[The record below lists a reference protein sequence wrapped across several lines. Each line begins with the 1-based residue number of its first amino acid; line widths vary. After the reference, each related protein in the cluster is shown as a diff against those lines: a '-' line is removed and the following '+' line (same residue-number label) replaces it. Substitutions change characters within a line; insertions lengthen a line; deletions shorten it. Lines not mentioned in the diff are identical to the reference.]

1 MTREALLKDGYFYPK
16 KFDDLI
22 KVYLYLGYTVLFR
35 RKDINLLDIIVK
47 VKIGSKNATSPK
59 IGKCLTLLLPY
70 AKYQFGPLR
79 SNMGWWASQLIES
92 YCIDKSDVEE
102 FLNYI
107 KNG

>member
-35 RKDINLLDIIVK
+35 RKRISWDIIVK
-47 VKIGSKNATSPK
+47 VQIGSEHTSSPK

-70 AKYQFGPLR
+70 AKYPFGALR
-79 SNMGWWASQLIES
+79 SNTVWWTSQLIES
-92 YCIDKSDVEE
+92 YCIDKSDVDE

>member
-35 RKDINLLDIIVK
+35 RKIVNWDIIVK
-47 VKIGSKNATSPK
+47 VQIGSENTTSPK

-70 AKYQFGPLR
+70 AKYQFGALR
-79 SNMGWWASQLIES
+79 SNMVWWTSQLIES